1 MVIFNSYV
9 KLPEG
14 KSHQP
19 SLHAMS
25 PSSCPCPMGKSHGKY
40 PWPSPG
46 SAKKISGSML
56 IIELYINLSHTHVY
70 PLKSTHTYQ
79 YVVTSYGA
87 VLKRWVPL
95 NHPFYFRIFHQ
106 KKSSYCHGTLPC
118 QEIIDLLKASVVSTL
133 LFSWVHLRWKF
144 MLRISIGHLTH
155 QISHENLN
163 FTSTNVKF
171 DMI

>member
-79 YVVTSYGA
+79 YIVTSYGA

-106 KKSSYCHGTLPC
+106 KNPAIAMVRCRARKSS
-118 QEIIDLLKASVVSTL
+118 ISWRLLWFL
-133 LFSWVHLRWKF
+133 RFSFLG
-144 MLRISIGHLTH
+144 SILDGNSCSAFQLD
-155 QISHENLN
+155 I
-163 FTSTNVKF
+163 
-171 DMI
+171 